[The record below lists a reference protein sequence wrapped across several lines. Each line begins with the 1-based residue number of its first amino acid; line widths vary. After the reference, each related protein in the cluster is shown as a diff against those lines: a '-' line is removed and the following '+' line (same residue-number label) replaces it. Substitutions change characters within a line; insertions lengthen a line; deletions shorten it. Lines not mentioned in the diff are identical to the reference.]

1 MRHLI
6 LLRHAKTERDSA
18 SGEDY
23 DRRLDERGELDSALI
38 GAWLAAQRV
47 KPELALV
54 SSAVRARETWEIVA
68 PHLPGC
74 RAEFQDALY
83 LANPLQIFKAIRSV
97 PDSAASLLVL
107 GHNPG
112 LHELAWNLIGEAPD
126 AAQAALAQNLPT
138 SGAVTFD
145 CPISA
150 WPQLA
155 LQANKLRDFMTPKQ
169 LKADSDAP

>member
-6 LLRHAKTERDSA
+6 LLRHAKTERDST
-18 SGEDY
+18 SGEDC
-23 DRRLDERGELDSALI
+23 DRHLDERGQLDSALI
-38 GAWLAAQRV
+38 GAWLGAQRTM
-47 KPELALV
+47 PELALV
-54 SSAVRARETWEIVA
+54 SSAVRTRETWEIIA

-83 LANPLQIFKAIRSV
+83 LANPLQIFKAIRRI
-97 PDSAASLLVL
+97 PDSVTSLLVL

-112 LHELAWNLIGEAPD
+112 LHELAWNLIGEAPA

-138 SGAVTFD
+138 CGAITFD

-155 LQANKLRDFMTPKQ
+155 LQANTLRDFMTPKQ
-169 LKADSDAP
+169 LKADNDAP

>member
-23 DRRLDERGELDSALI
+23 DRRLDERGQLDSALI
-38 GAWLAAQRV
+38 AGWLSARPVA
-47 KPELALV
+47 PELALV

-74 RAEFQDALY
+74 RAEFQDTLY
-83 LANPLQIFKAIRSV
+83 LASALHTFKAIRRTPASIT
-97 PDSAASLLVL
+97 SLLVL

-112 LHELAWNLIGEAPD
+112 LHELAWNLTGEGSV
-126 AAQAALAQNLPT
+126 AARTALAHNLPT
-138 SGAVTFD
+138 CGALLFD

-150 WPQLA
+150 WPDLA
-155 LQANKLRDFMTPKQ
+155 LQANTLREFMTPKQ
-169 LKADSDAP
+169 LKADSEAP

>member
-23 DRRLDERGELDSALI
+23 DRRLDERGQLDSALT
-38 GAWLAAQRV
+38 GAWLSSQPV
-47 KPELALV
+47 TPELALV
-54 SSAVRARETWEIVA
+54 SAAVRARETWDIIA

-83 LANPLQIFKAIRSV
+83 LSNPLQIFKAIRRA
-97 PDSAASLLVL
+97 PDSITTLLVL

-112 LHELAWNLIGEAPD
+112 LHELAWNLIGEAP
-126 AAQAALAQNLPT
+126 AAEHTALAQNLPT
-138 SGAVTFD
+138 CGAVVFD
-145 CPISA
+145 CPVSA
-150 WPQLA
+150 WSNLG
-155 LQANKLRDFMTPKQ
+155 LQTNTLREFMTPKQ